1 VGEIALTVKKPA
13 QKNDAPGAISLIEEA
28 IHLVRSAPAAA
39 WAWYLAGTVPW
50 VLGLGYFWA
59 VASWFSPRPEQTL
72 WHALGL
78 TLLYLWLKTTQA
90 EFCRRLRAVRFG
102 TVAAPASWKDWL
114 RTAGR
119 QARVQGWAVPAI
131 PLATLLALPFA
142 ATWMFFE
149 NTTALAATADTEGD
163 TLVGRARREAMRWPL
178 PAHLALLLFGGLWL
192 CVWLNILTVFYLV
205 PWLGRTL
212 LGMENLFGLSG
223 WSAFNSTLF
232 ALVTI
237 LTWLA
242 IDPLTKAYH
251 VLRTFYGEAR
261 HTGEDLRLELR
272 EPKGRGAAMVR
283 TLMLLLIVS
292 LGAGAGPG
300 HGGLRAAVETTGGVA
315 PAEMDRALDEAL
327 RSRDFR
333 WNLQPL
339 PEPEVADQPDGM
351 VKRFVK
357 QGFELVAQVI
367 RDIRDAIRRFSEWLD
382 GLFKG
387 KHDKPKKEPEKKSEP
402 TDYSSVIRGA
412 LYVMLGLCLVALGW
426 ILWTS
431 WKRRPVAPRV
441 LSPLAAAALEPDL
454 NDEKLEAS
462 RLPSHEWLELARL
475 QLTRGE
481 WRLALRALYLGTL
494 ANLGARGLVSL
505 ARAKTNLDYERE
517 LARRAAGRTDV
528 VASFRERRLSFEC
541 VWYGRALAEEPQVRA
556 WLAELEREEGGAP

>member
-1 VGEIALTVKKPA
+1 VKKPA
-13 QKNDAPGAISLIEEA
+13 QKNDAPGAIALIEEA
-28 IHLVRSAPAAA
+28 IHLLRSAPAAA
-39 WAWYLAGTVPW
+39 WAWYLAGAVPW

-59 VASWFSPRPEQTL
+59 VSSWFSPRPEQTL
-72 WHALGL
+72 WHAIGL
-78 TLLYLWLKTTQA
+78 TVLYLWLKTAQA
-90 EFCRRLRAVRFG
+90 EFCRRLRAVRFDS
-102 TVAAPASWKDWL
+102 VAVPASLRDWL

-119 QARVQGWAVPAI
+119 QARVQGWAVTLI
-131 PLATLLALPFA
+131 PLASLLAFPFA

-149 NTTALAATADTEGD
+149 NATALAATADAAGD
-163 TLVGRARREAMRWPL
+163 TLARRARREAIRWLL
-178 PAHLALLLFGGLWL
+178 PAHLALLLFSGLWL
-192 CVWLNILTVFYLV
+192 CVWLNMLTIFYVL

-212 LGMENLFGLSG
+212 LGMENMFGLSG

-242 IDPLTKAYH
+242 IDPLSKAYH

-261 HTGEDLRLELR
+261 HTGEDLRLELSR
-272 EPKGRGAAMVR
+272 PAGRGAAIR
-283 TLMLLLIVS
+283 RALMLAIILSVC
-292 LGAGAGPG
+292 AGVGPRD
-300 HGGLRAAVETTGGVA
+300 GGLRAAVETTATVS
-315 PAEMDRALDEAL
+315 PAEVDQALDEAL

-339 PEPEVADQPDGM
+339 PQPEVAETADGL

-357 QGFELVAQVI
+357 QGFELITQVV
-367 RDIRDAIRRFSEWLD
+367 RDIEDAITRFSEWIE
-382 GLFKG
+382 GLFKN
-387 KHDKPKKEPEKKSEP
+387 KKDKPKKEPERKSEP
-402 TDYSSVIRGA
+402 TDYGSLIRGT
-412 LYVMLGLCLVALGW
+412 LYLLLGVCLVALVW

-431 WKRRPVAPRV
+431 WKRRPLAARV
-441 LSPLAAAALEPDL
+441 LTPLAAAALEPDL

-462 RLPSHEWLELARL
+462 RLPSHEWLDLVRQQLA
-475 QLTRGE
+475 RGE

-494 ANLGARGLVSL
+494 ANLGSRGLVSL